1 MADKKPLA
9 VRIVEALREHKQL
22 TLAQLAKHADTTVST
37 LYTMMGTLKK
47 LHGVARVGSQGK
59 AAIYGFSVK
68 GAPPQRKPKPPP
80 KKPKKNAPARRVNG
94 SAPYAAALL
103 GLRGKRSELA
113 VELEKVDG
121 AIKAIEALAA

>member
-1 MADKKPLA
+1 
-9 VRIVEALREHKQL
+9 
-22 TLAQLAKHADTTVST
+22 
-37 LYTMMGTLKK
+37 
-47 LHGVARVGSQGK
+47 
-59 AAIYGFSVK
+59 
-68 GAPPQRKPKPPP
+68 
-80 KKPKKNAPARRVNG
+80 VNG